1 LPKTNTIFS
10 RLRCA
15 NPERGWHFYF
25 QNPYQKGIFFMS
37 NDNKKE
43 IIDALHV
50 VIAEFDENPIDDTKA
65 NDVMIEVMSERV
77 EKLISE

>member
-1 LPKTNTIFS
+1 MH
-10 RLRCA
+10 A

-25 QNPYQKGIFFMS
+25 QNPHRKEFFMS
-37 NDNKKE
+37 DDKNKKE
-43 IIDALHV
+43 IIEALHL
-50 VIAEFDENPIDDTKA
+50 VIAEFDENPIENTKA